1 MCKDDRDWSSP
12 ISIKGKSSWEDNP
25 DIVSDE
31 LSKEEPD
38 SEEEE
43 AKRCLLVLSCVT

>member
-1 MCKDDRDWSSP
+1 MSWMCKDDRDWSSP

-31 LSKEEPD
+31 PSKEETVKVEC
-38 SEEEE
+38 EEDKE
-43 AKRCLLVLSCVT
+43 VV